1 MATVQIYGGG
11 FTLAD
16 GQPIAFSSG
25 VPNPYGTITFR
36 LSQDATVLNTNQI
49 CPPTVSFALNNLGS
63 IPQSANAQL
72 WPNTAL
78 VPSGTFYY
86 MSVYDGTGALV
97 YGPINVVI
105 AGAGPINLATLTP
118 ASSGVSYPGAVLL
131 NPSGDQTIDAF
142 SLLPAANNTTQ
153 SLGFQGAEWDAAL
166 LNVGIYGKLTDG
178 IGFQGTSGEVLTS
191 TGVGVQWGP
200 PGTGPQGPQGPTGS
214 NGAQGPQGF
223 QGPQGSTNTTQIS
236 GVTVSGTPTAGQVL
250 TATSSSAANW
260 QTGLIIPP
268 TNGLR
273 FQYGTA
279 TGTTTVTFSPAF
291 SGTPNVL
298 LSTGPGTGTTQLG
311 TTSNMQFTTV
321 SSDGSPFTW
330 FAIGP
335 A

>member
-1 MATVQIYGGG
+1 MFVVIYGGN
-11 FTLAD
+11 FQLAD
-16 GQPIAFSSG
+16 GHPLASSQG
-25 VPNPYGTITFR
+25 VPNPFGQVLFK
-36 LSQDATVLNTNQI
+36 LSQDAVVLDTSQI
-49 CPPTVSFALNNLGS
+49 CPPTISFPLNDEGNV
-63 IPQSANAQL
+63 PQTPVYKL
-72 WPNTAL
+72 WGNDSLLPL
-78 VPSGTFYY
+78 GTFYY
-86 MSVYDGTGALV
+86 MTVYDGTGALV

-250 TATSSSAANW
+250 TATSSSAADW

-273 FQYGTA
+273 IQYGTA
-279 TGTTTVTFSPAF
+279 TGTTTVTFSPVF

-311 TTSNMQFTTV
+311 TTSSTQFTTV